1 MINNSGLIGDNPSF
15 FNLNYI
21 ESIDINTIEEFELAE
36 LIYTNELVGKL
47 Y

>member
-1 MINNSGLIGDNPSF
+1 MIGNSGLIGDNPSF

-36 LIYTNELVGKL
+36 
-47 Y
+47 